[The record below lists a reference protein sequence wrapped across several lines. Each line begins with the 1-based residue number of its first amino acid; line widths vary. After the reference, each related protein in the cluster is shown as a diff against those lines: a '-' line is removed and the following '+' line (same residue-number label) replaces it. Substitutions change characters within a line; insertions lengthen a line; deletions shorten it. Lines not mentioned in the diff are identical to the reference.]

1 MVYWLVYGVQAGVW
15 GLGWC
20 MVYRLVYGVQA
31 GVWGLGWCMV
41 YRLVHGQT
49 HHANTS
55 TYLHN
60 TPAHTSTHQ
69 HTNLQSRSS
78 LPPCSLCRCQVGTPN
93 EQYRGPFLGEGEMAP
108 TCRMLSAHYPAKDP
122 LRKNLGMT
130 CSKFMRGM
138 FLQVFQFF

>member
-1 MVYWLVYGVQAGVW
+1 
-15 GLGWC
+15 

-31 GVWGLGWCMV
+31 GVWGLGWCI
-41 YRLVHGQT
+41 
-49 HHANTS
+49 HANTS

-60 TPAHTSTHQ
+60 TPAHTR

-108 TCRMLSAHYPAKDP
+108 TCRMLSAHYPAMDP

-130 CSKFMRGM
+130 CSKFMRDK
-138 FLQVFQFF
+138 VFQFFLEHC

>member
-1 MVYWLVYGVQAGVW
+1 MVYRLVYGVQAGVW
-15 GLGWC
+15 CTGWC

-31 GVWGLGWCMV
+31 GVWCIGWCMGK
-41 YRLVHGQT
+41 HNMQT
-49 HHANTS
+49 PAY
-55 TYLHN
+55 TYITHQHTPD
-60 TPAHTSTHQ
+60 TPAHTR

-93 EQYRGPFLGEGEMAP
+93 EQYRGPFLGEGKMAP
-108 TCRMLSAHYPAKDP
+108 TCRMLSAHYPAMDP

-130 CSKFMRGM
+130 CSLHDM

>member
-1 MVYWLVYGVQAGVW
+1 MGSRLVYGVQAGVW
-15 GLGWC
+15 CSGWC

-41 YRLVHGQT
+41 YRPVYGQT

-60 TPAHTSTHQ
+60 TAAHTR

-78 LPPCSLCRCQVGTPN
+78 LPPCSLCRCQVGTPK
-93 EQYRGPFLGEGEMAP
+93 EQYRGPFLGEGVMAP
-108 TCRMLSAHYPAKDP
+108 TCRMLSAHYPAMDP

-130 CSKFMRGM
+130 CSKFMRDM